1 MKLFHFNF
9 FSLHNR
15 HDHNHGSRNHPRPR
29 QPIGPGKTIA
39 PKTCLAWG
47 GVFLWMAL
55 IFYLSHQPATESSE
69 LSYGVLTMVL
79 GWLHR
84 ISPFLA
90 QELEQLQLHHL
101 LRKNAH
107 FLAYL
112 VLALLTMNALAQS
125 KVLGKQ
131 QVLWAF
137 LICLLFAITD
147 EIHQLFIPGRSG
159 EVKDVV
165 LDSVG
170 AAAGILLY
178 RFLAT
183 IIKFTSINKSLGQP

>member
-1 MKLFHFNF
+1 MKLLN
-9 FSLHNR
+9 LHNLNR
-15 HDHNHGSRNHPRPR
+15 VPPH
-29 QPIGPGKTIA
+29 QPLGPAKTITL
-39 PKTCLAWG
+39 KTCLAWG

-90 QELEQLQLHHL
+90 QELEQLKLHYL

-112 VLALLTMNALAQS
+112 VLALLTMYALAQS
-125 KVLGKQ
+125 KVLGKR

-147 EIHQLFIPGRSG
+147 EIHQLFILGRSG
-159 EVKDVV
+159 EVKDVLLV
-165 LDSVG
+165 NVG
-170 AAAGILLY
+170 ASAGIMLY
-178 RFLAT
+178 RLT
-183 IIKFTSINKSLGQP
+183 SSIIKFTSINKPINHP